1 MLYSRISNQGG
12 RLSSLHCQFVSVTNL
27 LLLYQHASLSA
38 YKPQRKVMFGTQ
50 LYKPMAFDSFSFCF
64 QKRGGEDCDDDLAS
78 DTCLVHSQ
86 LQVRGGV
93 SPGQYHSTVVAR
105 YSPVSYLRNI
115 VSSGCRPAE
124 GPYRPSDLAQTHSGL
139 TGYGPSSANTSSRRS
154 GSPTIDLYFFSI
166 ARSVAT
172 TSRMGIPT
180 LVWMDRDAV
189 LHITSST
196 DFRRSS

>member
-1 MLYSRISNQGG
+1 MRYS
-12 RLSSLHCQFVSVTNL
+12 VV
-27 LLLYQHASLSA
+27 YLSA
-38 YKPQRKVMFGTQ
+38 NNDYGTQ
-50 LYKPMAFDSFSFCF
+50 LFVFLFPEK
-64 QKRGGEDCDDDLAS
+64 GGLRTGDDYLAS

-139 TGYGPSSANTSSRRS
+139 TGYGPRSATSSQRIRIANDRS
-154 GSPTIDLYFFSI
+154 VFFLVAPANGDD
-166 ARSVAT
+166 ARSRWV
-172 TSRMGIPT
+172 
-180 LVWMDRDAV
+180 DRDAV
-189 LHITSST
+189 LHDQAAPTT
-196 DFRRSS
+196 AL